1 MKNYRILMAYLTWLC
16 VASSAPLT
24 AEAGERES
32 LEQLRSTTLSLINAL
47 VDQGVLS
54 KDKADTLIKQAEA
67 AKQATNLS
75 KDAAVANTN
84 AGDADENVVH
94 VQYVPEHVKKQLR
107 EEIKQ
112 EVMAKAQSEG
122 WAYPGSIPDW
132 LSRIEWDGDVRLR
145 YERDSFNN
153 PLTINGTPLL
163 TILQSNPYRNVPSSN
178 LDNVNE
184 DRNRYRL
191 RARLGANA
199 NINSWL
205 SGGIRL
211 TTGSTSDPVS
221 PNQTEGMSSAN
232 GSSSAKYSF
241 ALDRAF
247 LKAQVFPWL
256 SVTGGRFANPFF
268 STDLVWDPDLAFD
281 GVVGNVKTKIN
292 DKVSVFGTLGAFP
305 LDEIQTNGSTNLAKS
320 KWLYGMQGGINWKAM
335 RNTEV
340 KVGVAYYDYENV
352 AGIANTANATPY
364 SATAPVYRQKGNNV
378 FDLNAGTNN
387 SGSIYGLVND
397 FRELNFTG
405 NKLFLAKFQNAGKDL
420 LSLDKGGKYQHS
432 ALFKLYAAGL
442 REIKKREHDGQQIQ
456 LSGASI
462 DAIKAAVDA
471 DLVRETQRQNAGMV
485 LLTIAISGGPF
496 LGLLGTVVGVMIT
509 FAAIAAAGDVN
520 VNAIA
525 PGIAAALLATVAG
538 LGVAIPALFGYNYL
552 ASRVKNITIEM
563 QIFVDE
569 FITRIAELYGKE

>member
-1 MKNYRILMAYLTWLC
+1 MKNYRILVAYLTWLC
-16 VASSAPLT
+16 MASSVPLV

-54 KDKADTLIKQAEA
+54 KDKADTLIKQAGA
-67 AKQATNLS
+67 AKQTIDLT
-75 KDAAVANTN
+75 KGTLGANTN
-84 AGDADENVVH
+84 PADDGDGVVH

-107 EEIKQ
+107 DEIKQ

-132 LSRIEWDGDVRLR
+132 LSRIEWEGDVRLR

-153 PLTINGTPLL
+153 PMTLNSIPLL
-163 TILQSNPYRNVPSSN
+163 TILQTNPYRNVPSSN

-232 GSSSAKYSF
+232 GSASAKYSF

-256 SVTGGRFANPFF
+256 SVTGGRFSNPFF
-268 STDLVWDPDLAFD
+268 HTDLVWDPDLAFD
-281 GVVGNVKTKIN
+281 GVVGNVKTKVN
-292 DKVSVFGTLGAFP
+292 DKLSVFGTLGAFP

-320 KWLYGMQGGINWKAM
+320 KWLYGMQAGINWKAM
-335 RNTEV
+335 SNTDV
-340 KVGVAYYDYENV
+340 KLGVAYYDYENV
-352 AGIANTANATPY
+352 AGIANPAGSTPY
-364 SATAPVYRQKGNNV
+364 SATAPAYRQKGNNV
-378 FDLNAGTNN
+378 FDLNALN
-387 SGSIYGLVND
+387 SSSTPIYGLVND

-405 NKLFLAKFQNAGKDL
+405 QIDYSGFSSTHIVLTGDYVINTAFDQSRLAGRSAPYNSKEDTGYQIKLLVGSPETIRPRDWNVFAAYKRLEADAVLDAYTDSDFHLGGTDAKGYILGANYGVDKNAWLTARWFSADEISGLPLSIDVLMLDLNAKF
-420 LSLDKGGKYQHS
+420 
-432 ALFKLYAAGL
+432 
-442 REIKKREHDGQQIQ
+442 
-456 LSGASI
+456 
-462 DAIKAAVDA
+462 
-471 DLVRETQRQNAGMV
+471 
-485 LLTIAISGGPF
+485 
-496 LGLLGTVVGVMIT
+496 
-509 FAAIAAAGDVN
+509 
-520 VNAIA
+520 
-525 PGIAAALLATVAG
+525 
-538 LGVAIPALFGYNYL
+538 
-552 ASRVKNITIEM
+552 
-563 QIFVDE
+563 
-569 FITRIAELYGKE
+569 

>member
-1 MKNYRILMAYLTWLC
+1 MKNYRILVAYLTWLC
-16 VASSAPLT
+16 MASSVPLV

-67 AKQATNLS
+67 AKQATDLS
-75 KDAAVANTN
+75 KDAAVSNANPGES
-84 AGDADENVVH
+84 GDNIVH

-132 LSRIEWDGDVRLR
+132 LNRIEWEGDVRLR

-153 PLTINGTPLL
+153 PMTINGTPLL
-163 TILQSNPYRNVPSSN
+163 TILQTNPYRNVPSSN

-232 GSSSAKYSF
+232 GSASAKYSF

-256 SVTGGRFANPFF
+256 SVTGGRFSNPFF
-268 STDLVWDPDLAFD
+268 HTDLVWDPDLAFD
-281 GVVGNVKTKIN
+281 GLVGNVKTKIN
-292 DKVSVFGTLGAFP
+292 DNVSVFGTVGAFP

-364 SATAPVYRQKGNNV
+364 SATAPAYRQKGNNV

-405 NKLFLAKFQNAGKDL
+405 QIDYSGFSSTHIVLTGDYVINTAFDQSRLAGRSAPYNSKEDTGYQIKLLVGTPETTRPRDWNVFAAYKRLEADAVLDAYTDSDFHLGGTDTKGYIIGANYGVDKNAWLTARWFSADEISGLPLSIDVLMLDLNAKF
-420 LSLDKGGKYQHS
+420 
-432 ALFKLYAAGL
+432 
-442 REIKKREHDGQQIQ
+442 
-456 LSGASI
+456 
-462 DAIKAAVDA
+462 
-471 DLVRETQRQNAGMV
+471 
-485 LLTIAISGGPF
+485 
-496 LGLLGTVVGVMIT
+496 
-509 FAAIAAAGDVN
+509 
-520 VNAIA
+520 
-525 PGIAAALLATVAG
+525 
-538 LGVAIPALFGYNYL
+538 
-552 ASRVKNITIEM
+552 
-563 QIFVDE
+563 
-569 FITRIAELYGKE
+569 